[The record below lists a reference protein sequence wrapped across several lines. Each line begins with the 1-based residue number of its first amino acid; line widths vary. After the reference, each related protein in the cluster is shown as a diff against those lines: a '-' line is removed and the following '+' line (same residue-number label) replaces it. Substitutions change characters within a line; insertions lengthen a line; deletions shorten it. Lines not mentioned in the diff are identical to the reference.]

1 MARILINYQ
10 SENLR
15 YAVSELYEHD
25 LYSWRAL
32 GNDFARK
39 TAPKLDTTIVKNIDI
54 YDTDRSI
61 VADKIKE
68 FIDKNAIDIIFP
80 LYNDMMFSHLYN
92 ILGFTERQCEI
103 LSDKSK
109 YTALAKSIG
118 ILVPNTYTDIK
129 DARYPIIAKPVNGTG
144 SIGIKVLNDYSDYF
158 FFASGEDIQYNDLGK
173 YYIYQDFLNG
183 TTVSSAGRIIDGEV
197 IVDCSYNIEM
207 SELPYRAETGFVFAP
222 NPDIDTILKYHIQ
235 KLASKLELD
244 TCAWMADFIYSDGR
258 FFLVDFS
265 PRLSVSAQVIIKYSA
280 GIDYTNL
287 VVESILNKDKSRINC
302 KKCVCYRYFDFPKG
316 EYEVEFTGDQKI
328 ADELELPK
336 EVSYLNR
343 MDMLMPFKG
352 YAVTSATYL
361 SAAEG
366 KWQSIA
372 DNIVLRNKTKVT

>member
-10 SENLR
+10 TSNLR
-15 YAVSELYEHD
+15 YAVEELTDHN

-32 GNDFARK
+32 GNDFAKK
-39 TAPKLDTTIVKNIDI
+39 TVIPLHDTLKDNIDIFEKERGDLGREILNFVQEKNIDL
-54 YDTDRSI
+54 
-61 VADKIKE
+61 
-68 FIDKNAIDIIFP
+68 IFP
-80 LYNDMMFSHLYN
+80 LYNDMMFPYLYKK
-92 ILGFTERQCEI
+92 LGFTERQCEI